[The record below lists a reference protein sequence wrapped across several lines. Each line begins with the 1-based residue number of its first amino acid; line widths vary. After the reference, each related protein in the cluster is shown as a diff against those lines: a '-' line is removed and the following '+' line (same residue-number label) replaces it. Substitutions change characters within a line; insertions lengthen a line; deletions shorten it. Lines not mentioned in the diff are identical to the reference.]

1 MYDIIYIIL
10 FVQALIILIFHIKIH
25 NIENLITYL
34 IVFFLRFT
42 IITIDRKWPTQ
53 AVLIFY

>member
-34 IVFFLRFT
+34 IVFFFKIYYYYHR
-42 IITIDRKWPTQ
+42 
-53 AVLIFY
+53 